1 MGDFHMDID
10 GLAPMIFLKNPN
22 DLPIKLN
29 LLDPIENGKDL
40 FFFLLDLFFK
50 GIYYVSVGHYGNCE
64 IIKLSELTLDTVFKA
79 IRKLRNINVKVVLSI
94 SEDEEFDTE
103 KVRYMLKSS
112 IARAKSMADN
122 LKVTDFMVYIP
133 LNYSVYE
140 LRFDLM

>member
-50 GIYYVSVGHYGNCE
+50 GIYYLSVGHFGNSE
-64 IIKLSELTLDTVFKA
+64 LIKLSELTLEIVFQA
-79 IRKLRNINVKVVLSI
+79 VRKLRNINVKVMLSI
-94 SEDEEFDTE
+94 SEDEEYDTD

-112 IARAKSMADN
+112 ISKAKSQPAD
-122 LKVTDFMVYIP
+122 LRVCEYMIYIP

-140 LRFDLM
+140 LRFDLI

>member
-40 FFFLLDLFFK
+40 FFLLLDLFFK
-50 GIYYVSVGHYGNCE
+50 GIYYLSVGHFGNCE
-64 IIKLSELTLDTVFKA
+64 IIKLSELTLDTVFQA
-79 IRKLRNINVKVVLSI
+79 VRKLRNINVKVMLSI
-94 SEDEEFDTE
+94 SEDEEYDTD

-112 IARAKSMADN
+112 ISKAKSQPAD
-122 LKVTDFMVYIP
+122 LRVCEYMIYIP

-140 LRFDLM
+140 LRFDLI

>member
-1 MGDFHMDID
+1 MDID

-40 FFFLLDLFFK
+40 FFLLLDLFFK
-50 GIYYVSVGHYGNCE
+50 GIYYLSTGHFGNSE
-64 IIKLSELTLDTVFKA
+64 LIKLSELTLDTVFQA
-79 IRKLRNINVKVVLSI
+79 VRKLRNINVKVMLSI
-94 SEDEEFDTE
+94 SEDEEYDTD

-112 IARAKSMADN
+112 ISKAKSQPAD
-122 LKVTDFMVYIP
+122 LRVCEYMIYIP

-140 LRFDLM
+140 LRFDLI

>member
-40 FFFLLDLFFK
+40 FFLLLDLFFK
-50 GIYYVSVGHYGNCE
+50 GIYYLSCGQYGNCE
-64 IIKLSELTLDTVFKA
+64 RIKLSELTLDTVFQA
-79 IRKLRNINVKVVLSI
+79 VRKLRNINVKVMLSI
-94 SEDEEFDTE
+94 SEDEEYDTD

-112 IARAKSMADN
+112 ISKAKSQPAD
-122 LKVTDFMVYIP
+122 LRVCEYMIYIP

-140 LRFDLM
+140 LRFDLI

>member
-1 MGDFHMDID
+1 MDID

-50 GIYYVSVGHYGNCE
+50 GIYYLSCGHYGNCE
-64 IIKLSELTLDTVFKA
+64 RIKLSELTLDTVFQA
-79 IRKLRNINVKVVLSI
+79 VRKLRNINVKVMLSI
-94 SEDEEFDTE
+94 SEDEEYDTD

-112 IARAKSMADN
+112 ISKAKSQPAD
-122 LKVTDFMVYIP
+122 LRVCEYMIYIP

-140 LRFDLM
+140 LRFDLI

>member
-29 LLDPIENGKDL
+29 LLDPIENGKNL
-40 FFFLLDLFFK
+40 FFLLLDLFFK
-50 GIYYVSVGHYGNCE
+50 GIYYLSVGHYGTCE
-64 IIKLSELTLDTVFKA
+64 IIKLSELTLDTVFQA
-79 IRKLRNINVKVVLSI
+79 VRKLRNINVKVLLSI
-94 SEDEEFDTE
+94 SQDEEYDTD

-112 IARAKSMADN
+112 IAKAKSMPAN
-122 LKVTDFMVYIP
+122 LKVTEYMIYIP

-140 LRFDLM
+140 LRFDLI